1 MELTEMAGFAGAVLA
16 GTAYMPQITHL
27 VRARCSAGISRV
39 AFGIWLLSSVLMLAH
54 AVAIEA
60 GVFIFLSTIQIAAIA
75 VIIVYST
82 RYADS
87 YCETHLP
94 VTRPVRHL
102 NQPAASFDGW
112 KTTRMLRRLHPASG
126 AVTRIRPRCSARF
139 TGT

>member
-102 NQPAASFDGW
+102 SRSAASFDGISEYC
-112 KTTRMLRRLHPASG
+112 HPLEDERTGRAYGVPSG
-126 AVTRIRPRCSARF
+126 VTSLSS
-139 TGT
+139 TG

>member
-1 MELTEMAGFAGAVLA
+1 MELTEVAGFAGAVLA

-60 GVFIFLSTIQIAAIA
+60 NVFIFLSTIQIAAIA
-75 VIIVYST
+75 VIIAYST

-94 VTRPVRHL
+94 VRHL
-102 NQPAASFDGW
+102 NRPAASFDGISEDCHPLEDDRARRAYGVPSGVN
-112 KTTRMLRRLHPASG
+112 TSLPSTR
-126 AVTRIRPRCSARF
+126 
-139 TGT
+139 